1 MLIAQVTDC
10 HIGFDLTNPDEDN
23 VNRLRAVLGELA
35 HGPNR
40 PDLVLLSGDLANHGE
55 PESYERLAELLAQF
69 DLSYHLMVGNHDERG
84 AFCAQFPEVPVH
96 DGFVQYELA
105 LPGLRLI
112 VLDTV
117 EPGRHGGA
125 FCPARAQWLS
135 DKLDAD
141 PDTPVLI
148 AMHHPPIVS
157 GIDWMDGTGN
167 EAWITRFTAAIE
179 GRSQV
184 RSIITG
190 HLHRAVFTTVAGVP
204 LMVCPASAPEVTL
217 DLTAVD
223 PDRPDGR
230 PMVTAD
236 PADYALHR
244 WDGTIFTTHI
254 GMVAPGEPWPTLA
267 SYDEAMQRTVRQN
280 AAERE

>member
-1 MLIAQVTDC
+1 MLIAQVTDL
-10 HIGFDLTNPDEDN
+10 HIGFDIADPWEDN
-23 VNRLRAVLGELA
+23 VHRLRAVLNELA

-40 PDLVLLSGDLANHGE
+40 PDLVLLSGDLTNGGQ
-55 PESYERLAELLAQF
+55 PDSYARLADLLGQF
-69 DLSYHLMVGNHDERG
+69 DLSYHLMVGNHDKRET
-84 AFCAQFPEVPVH
+84 FIAQFSQVPVE
-96 DGFVQYELA
+96 DGFVQYEVR

-112 VLDTV
+112 LLDTV

-125 FCPARAQWLS
+125 FCEARAAWLAA
-135 DKLDAD
+135 KLDAD
-141 PDTPVLI
+141 PATPVLI

-167 EAWITRFTAAIE
+167 EAWIARFTAVIAD
-179 GRSQV
+179 RPQV
-184 RSIITG
+184 RGIVCG

-217 DLTAVD
+217 DLRNVD
-223 PDRPDGR
+223 PDQPDGR

-236 PADYALHR
+236 PADYALHL
-244 WDGTIFTTHI
+244 WDGAKLTTHI
-254 GMVAPGEPWPTLA
+254 GMVAPTDPWDTLA